1 MHQPAYP
8 TPSLHL
14 VHGLWSAS
22 CPGCGAELSRSRDQ
36 AKAERG
42 GARRRCPV
50 CYPCLDGGPTYHGLR
65 LLGPLAEFRRAVDR
79 LRFDTARAPLGE
91 AAVQVDREARSEPQ
105 PGQAGLFDPTD

>member
-22 CPGCGAELSRSRDQ
+22 CPGCGLELSRSRDQ
-36 AKAERG
+36 AKAERAA
-42 GARRRCPV
+42 ARRRCPV
-50 CYPCLDGGPTYHGLR
+50 CHPTQQEGPTYHGLR
-65 LLGPLAEFRRAVDR
+65 LLGPLAEFHRAVDR
-79 LRFDTARAPLGE
+79 LRWDTVPTLP
-91 AAVQVDREARSEPQ
+91 AVQPNPPGQPAPE

>member
-1 MHQPAYP
+1 
-8 TPSLHL
+8 
-14 VHGLWSAS
+14 
-22 CPGCGAELSRSRDQ
+22 
-36 AKAERG
+36 
-42 GARRRCPV
+42 
-50 CYPCLDGGPTYHGLR
+50 LR